1 MGCIYIGWG
10 WGGPDG
16 VTAEEPD
23 QGGTVR
29 IRGGET
35 TSQGMKT
42 TNLRRKKQDSDAEKK
57 SGERVG
63 REIGF

>member
-1 MGCIYIGWG
+1 M
-10 WGGPDG
+10 
-16 VTAEEPD
+16 TAEEPD

-42 TNLRRKKQDSDAEKK
+42 TNLRRKKQDSNAEKQ